1 MKREALI
8 RELRKR
14 ARKEGV
20 EFAVF
25 MVAGKG
31 SHCQIR
37 YGDRVTI
44 LKSGE
49 LPPGYVAL
57 IKKQLGIT

>member
-14 ARKEGV
+14 ARKEDV
-20 EFAVF
+20 AFEVF
-25 MVAGKG
+25 EVAGKG
-31 SHCQIR
+31 SHYRIR
-37 YGDRVTI
+37 YGDRVTT

-57 IKKQLGIT
+57 IKKQLGID

>member
-20 EFAVF
+20 QFDWDPSS
-25 MVAGKG
+25 GKG
-31 SHCQIR
+31 GHGVLT
-37 YGDRVTI
+37 YGSRRTI
-44 LKSGE
+44 VKSGE
-49 LPPGYVAL
+49 LHPTYVAL
-57 IKKQLGIT
+57 IKGQLGIE

>member
-14 ARKEGV
+14 ARKEG
-20 EFAVF
+20 AVF
-25 MVAGKG
+25 EVDTGQGKG
-31 SHCQIR
+31 SHYTVR
-37 YGDRVTI
+37 YGALATT

-49 LPPGYVAL
+49 LSPGYVAL
-57 IKKQLGIT
+57 IKRQLGIA